1 MKSKI
6 IVTLMTPL
14 HGEVDIPL
22 GLLYIAS
29 MLRSVGVEV
38 RIVDLNLIRDIELS
52 PKKSPELYRMLLESD
67 AIGFSSFKSTI
78 KQDITLMVEIAKE
91 FEKRG
96 EEKLLFAGGWGPTIM
111 PKIYLKYSP
120 IKIIFLGVHGQPLNT
135 IRSLPEILQNME
147 ISLSK
152 IEGIAYKKSNGEI
165 IVKNISEVPEKL
177 KPLDWR
183 ILLDIYPSFKK
194 YIEDDTIVV
203 PFIGCLAPCP
213 KYYVKPCIY
222 CSIGRI
228 IQEYKA
234 VYGEKYHVIVKRLTK
249 LDLERLKVEM
259 KKALDFIQDYMNVKR
274 VCFMLVDDTI
284 TPRNFELIYNMVK
297 EEGIMD
303 AIDSFKFQTRVDY
316 VGHIL
321 DVIDE
326 KDLEKIIVD
335 VGIEFYSD
343 NDLNVTRRGYSKIE
357 IKQSLRKISSKEPI
371 WTAYMILST
380 PWSKSSDIE
389 DNIRLALELAYKAYL
404 VRCNPYLLEE
414 YTGLECEIKEF
425 KYENVEIHFN
435 SGVKVFS
442 LKVRPRFQATIE
454 ELGQML
460 KIVLKYIKR
469 VDQLIN
475 KLGMLVREISLKYK
489 DDMELPLEA
498 QRKIL
503 TYISLLELRESLDKL
518 LSALKEDIVYK
529 VTFSRH
535 GRR

>member
-1 MKSKI
+1 MKSKV
-6 IVTLMTPL
+6 IVTLITPL

-22 GLLYIAS
+22 GLLYIANV
-29 MLRSVGVEV
+29 LRSIGVEV
-38 RIVDLNLIRDIELS
+38 RIIDLNLVRNIELS
-52 PKKSPELYRMLLESD
+52 PSKNPELHRMLLESD

-78 KQDITLMVEIAKE
+78 KQDITLMVEVSRE
-91 FEKRG
+91 LEKRG

-111 PKIYLKYSP
+111 PKTYLEYSP
-120 IKIIFLGVHGQPLNT
+120 VKIVFLGVHGQPLNT

-147 ISLSK
+147 ASLSK
-152 IEGIAYKKSNGEI
+152 IEGIAHKGSNGEI
-165 IVKNISEVPEKL
+165 IVKDMSEVPEKL

-183 ILLDIYPSFKK
+183 VLLNVYPSFKK
-194 YIEDDTIVV
+194 YVEDDTIVI

-228 IQEYKA
+228 IQEYKVA
-234 VYGEKYHVIVKRLTK
+234 YGEKYHVMVRRLTK

-274 VCFMLVDDTI
+274 ICFMLVDDTI
-284 TPRNFELIYNMVK
+284 TPKNFELIYNMIK

-303 AIDSFKFQTRVDY
+303 AIDSLKFQTRIDY
-316 VGHIL
+316 VRHIL
-321 DVIDE
+321 DIVEE
-326 KDLEKIIVD
+326 KDLKKIIVD

-357 IKQSLRKISSKEPI
+357 IKQSLRKILLKEPI

-380 PWSKSSDIE
+380 PWSRSSDIE
-389 DNIRLALELAYKAYL
+389 DNIGLALELAYKAYL

-414 YTGLECEIKEF
+414 YTGLEHEIKEF
-425 KYENVEIHFN
+425 KYENVEIYFN
-435 SGVKVFS
+435 KEMKTFP

-460 KIVLKYIKR
+460 KVVLKYIKR

-475 KLGMLVREISLKYK
+475 ELSVIVREISLKHRGDK
-489 DDMELPLEA
+489 ELPLEA
-498 QRKIL
+498 QRKVL
-503 TYISLLELRESLDKL
+503 AYISLLELRESLDKL

-529 VTFSRH
+529 VSLLKD
-535 GRR
+535 GLC